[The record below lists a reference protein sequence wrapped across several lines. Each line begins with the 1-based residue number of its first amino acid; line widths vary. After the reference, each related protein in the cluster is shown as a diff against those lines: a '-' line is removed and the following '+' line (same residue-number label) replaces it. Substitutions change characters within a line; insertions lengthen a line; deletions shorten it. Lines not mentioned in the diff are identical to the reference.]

1 MKPVKEMKGASMVNK
16 VISERLAAFADEH
29 GIHTKGTLSLVL
41 VLTRRAAG
49 RTPPYDPR
57 DFLTPKGGQ
66 VAGLGGPAV
75 QSVLADHGI
84 ARVLAEEGGRT
95 SRGSLG
101 RMTAYMQLLNEMHA
115 SGTLDFLV
123 IEKWWV
129 ERVNLYFA
137 TKPLRLKMDSSNSL
151 RSIVARLI
159 ETAFERQ
166 RETPGMMLAGAV
178 MQHLVGAKLEMILPE
193 GRIEHQGFSTAD
205 APGARKGDFLVG
217 DTAIHVTTAPT
228 EALIRKCIRNLE
240 ENIRP
245 LIVTTMSGAGGASA
259 LAKNADAAERIE
271 ILEIDQFIAANVYE
285 WSGFEHAKRSH
296 SMKELV
302 EAYNRIIDQCET
314 DPSMRIAIG

>member
-16 VISERLAAFADEH
+16 VISERLAAFAHEQ
-29 GIHTKGTLSLVL
+29 GINTKGTLSMVL
-41 VLTRRAAG
+41 VLTRKAAT

-57 DFLTPKGGQ
+57 TFLTSKGGQ
-66 VAGLGGPAV
+66 VAGLSGAAI

-84 ARVLAEEGGRT
+84 VRVLSEEGGRT
-95 SRGSLG
+95 SRGSIG
-101 RMTAYMQLLNEMHA
+101 HMTAYMQLLNEMHA
-115 SGTLDFLV
+115 SRMLDFQAV
-123 IEKWWV
+123 EKWWV
-129 ERVNLYFA
+129 ERVRLYFA
-137 TKPLRLKMDSSNSL
+137 TKPLHLKMDSASSL
-151 RSIVARLI
+151 RSIVVQLI
-159 ETAFERQ
+159 EAAFERQ
-166 RETPGMMLAGAV
+166 KETPGTMLAGAV
-178 MQHLVGAKLEMILPE
+178 MQHLVGAKLEMILPDAK
-193 GRIEHQGFSTAD
+193 IEHQGFSTAD

-228 EALIRKCIRNLE
+228 EALIRKCIRNIE
-240 ENIRP
+240 QNIRP
-245 LIVTTMSGAGGASA
+245 LIVTTMSGAGGAAA

-314 DPSMRIAIG
+314 DPSLKIAIG